1 MGGVFGIYI
10 YVYFRH
16 GAKLV
21 PPRQKVIKK
30 AQGEACQLPPIRT
43 VCLLVSSVSLKS
55 KIAACYRELSPEGA
69 LFMEFLK
76 SKKRTHY
83 CGKIRETD
91 AGKTVVLMG
100 WVDSRRDHGGLIF
113 VDLRDRE
120 GIVQVVLDPQAD
132 SMSIAKD
139 VRGEFV
145 IAIEGDVR
153 VRPDG
158 MKNAKLATGGVEV
171 VGKTCQILSKA
182 QPLPFH
188 LNDPAVSEAVRLK
201 YRYLDLR
208 SEKLQKSIRLR
219 HDVVRRVRENLSNQ
233 GFIEVETPILYK
245 STPEGARDYLVP
257 SRVTQGSFY
266 ALPQSP
272 QTLKQLLMV
281 SGYDRYFQIAR
292 CFRDEDLRADRQ
304 PEFSQIDI
312 EMSFVD
318 EDDVRSTNE
327 RLLRDIWKEFR
338 GRDIKDIPTY
348 TYTDVMNRFGSD
360 KPDLR
365 NPIEIKDCGELVKGV
380 PFKVFSDTLERG
392 GVVRGIG
399 VPTKDEV
406 SRSQIDKWTQMSKDN
421 HAKGLV
427 WIKKD
432 AEGYQSP
439 ANKFLDQ
446 NVLKGLYE
454 RLCPQGYGVAL
465 IVADDFKNA
474 SSALGALRNAVG
486 QQFNLIDTSEDKFC
500 WVIDFP
506 LFDYDPQEKRWVA
519 CHHPFTMPKD
529 EHVDLLHKGDNE
541 SLGKAQAKAYDLVCN
556 GYEIAGG
563 SVRIH
568 NSDVQS
574 LMFKSLGLSDADAKT
589 KFGYFIEALSYGTP
603 PHGGIAWGVDRL
615 IMILCNTD
623 AIRDVIAFPK
633 TAKAQCLMS
642 ESPSLVDRHQLLEL
656 GIRLATK
663 DAPKD

>member
-1 MGGVFGIYI
+1 
-10 YVYFRH
+10 
-16 GAKLV
+16 
-21 PPRQKVIKK
+21 
-30 AQGEACQLPPIRT
+30 
-43 VCLLVSSVSLKS
+43 
-55 KIAACYRELSPEGA
+55 
-69 LFMEFLK
+69 MEFLK
-76 SKKRTHY
+76 TKKRTNY
-83 CGKIRETD
+83 CGELNAKHD
-91 AGKTVVLMG
+91 GHHVVLMG
-100 WVDSRRDHGGLIF
+100 WVDSRRDHGGLVF

-120 GIVQVVLDPQAD
+120 GVVQVVLDPQSA
-132 SMSIAKD
+132 SMSAAKD

-145 IAIEGDVR
+145 IAIEGAVR

-158 MKNAKLATGGVEV
+158 MNNNKLTTGDVEV
-171 VGKTCQILSKA
+171 VATACAVLSKA

-188 LNDPAVSEAVRLK
+188 LNDDSVSEAVRLK

-208 SEKLQKSIRLR
+208 SQVLQKSIRLR
-219 HDVVRRVRENLSNQ
+219 HEVVKSVRDILSKE
-233 GFIEVETPILYK
+233 GFFEVETPILYK

-257 SRVTQGSFY
+257 SRVNQGTFF

-272 QTLKQLLMV
+272 QTLKQLLMI
-281 SGYDRYFQIAR
+281 SGFDRYFQIAR

-318 EDDVRSTNE
+318 EDDIRAINE
-327 RLLRDIWKEFR
+327 KLLREIWQNFR
-338 GRDIKDIPTY
+338 GRTIGPIPQITY
-348 TYTDVMNRFGSD
+348 NEAMSKYGSD

-365 NPIEIKDCGELVKGV
+365 NPLLIQDISDLVKNV
-380 PFKVFSDTLERG
+380 PFKVFSDTLQRG
-392 GVVRGIG
+392 GVVRGFGIS
-399 VPTKDEV
+399 TKEDV
-406 SRSQIDKWTQMSKDN
+406 TRSMFDKWTAVAKEN

-432 AEGYQSP
+432 KEGYSSP

-446 NVLKGLYE
+446 TVLGAIYH
-454 RLCPQGYGVAL
+454 RLCPEGIGAAL
-465 IVADDFKNA
+465 IVADDFSNA
-474 SSALGALRNAVG
+474 CSALGALRTTVANH
-486 QQFNLIDTSEDKFC
+486 FELIDKSKDAFC

-506 LFDYDPQEKRWVA
+506 LFDYDAKEKRWVA

-529 EHVDLLHKGDNE
+529 EHVAFLKNGDTDN
-541 SLGKAQAKAYDLVCN
+541 LAKAQAKAYDLVCN

-563 SVRIH
+563 SIRIH
-568 NSDVQS
+568 NSEVQS
-574 LMFKSLGLSDADAKT
+574 LMFKSLGLSDHDAKT

-615 IMILCNTD
+615 IMILSGTD

-642 ESPSLVDRHQLLEL
+642 ESPSAVDKHQLIEL
-656 GIRLATK
+656 GIRLA
-663 DAPKD
+663 PKISE